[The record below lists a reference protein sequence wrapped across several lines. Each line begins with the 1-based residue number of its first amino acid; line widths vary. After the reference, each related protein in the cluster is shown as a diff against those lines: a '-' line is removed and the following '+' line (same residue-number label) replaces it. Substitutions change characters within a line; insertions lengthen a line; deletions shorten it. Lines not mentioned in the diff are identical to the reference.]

1 MANRRIEF
9 PDDGSDYAQ
18 VLNLLIAYKDAIAA
32 KDMGR
37 AAGAADRAAYLSEC
51 LADEALINA
60 AGSER
65 AIAAGMGLS
74 RSTLQYRLKR
84 ARLRSQGESTN

>member
-9 PDDGSDYAQ
+9 PDDGSDFAQ
-18 VLNLLIAYKDAIAA
+18 VLNLLIAYRDAMAVE
-32 KDMGR
+32 DMGR

-51 LADEALINA
+51 LADEALVNA

-84 ARLRSQGESTN
+84 ARLRIRGESAN